1 MTLLCTM
8 LLMKLARKL
17 RELSMKRI
25 REHALSHART
35 GSPLVRAESDKRK
48 MLIP

>member
-17 RELSMKRI
+17 RELSMR
-25 REHALSHART
+25 RTGEHASSLPRPDHFR
-35 GSPLVRAESDKRK
+35 
-48 MLIP
+48 